1 MPASSLGNSQNFLH
15 SARLVNALLDLTT
28 INTSDIVYEIGPGKG
43 QITSQL
49 IKRCQQVIAIEKD
62 VALYESLKDKFAG
75 CPVSLRQED
84 FLVYPLPRRGNYKV
98 FSNIP
103 FDQTAAILQ
112 KLTETENPA
121 QAVYLIL
128 QKEAAARFMGHPH
141 ESLRSLLLKPWF
153 ELTILHHF
161 RRTDFTPIPSVEAVF
176 LSIQKRQP
184 PLLENAERR
193 LFRDFLT
200 YAYTAWQADLS
211 SALKTIF
218 THKQMLRL
226 HRLIGKETLRSQLS
240 LEIWLAVFDIFT
252 EGMSPQTM
260 ACIAGSEEK
269 LKRQQQKLRK
279 IHRTRSQFNLVRK
292 K

>member
-28 INTSDIVYEIGPGKG
+28 ITASDIVYEIGPGKG

-49 IKRCQQVIAIEKD
+49 AKRCRQVIAIEKD
-62 VALYESLKDKFAG
+62 AALYESLKDKFAA
-75 CPVSLRQED
+75 CPISLRQED
-84 FLVYPLPRRGNYKV
+84 FLFYPLPRRGNYKI

-112 KLTETENPA
+112 KLTEADNPA
-121 QAVYLIL
+121 QVAYLIV
-128 QKEAAARFMGHPH
+128 QKEAAARFMGLPH
-141 ESLRSLLLKPWF
+141 ETLRSLLLKPWF
-153 ELTILHHF
+153 ELAVLHHF
-161 RRTDFTPIPSVEAVF
+161 RRTDFTPVPRVEAVF

-184 PLLENAERR
+184 PLLGPAESR
-193 LFRDFLT
+193 LFRDFL
-200 YAYTAWQADLS
+200 AYTYSASQPNVA
-211 SALKTIF
+211 SALKKIF

-240 LEIWLAVFDIFT
+240 LQLWLALFDLFMQGT
-252 EGMSPQTM
+252 SSQAM

-269 LKRQQQKLRK
+269 LKRQQQKLTK
-279 IHRTRSQFNLVRK
+279 IHRTRRYNTK
-292 K
+292 NCK